1 MPMPK
6 TAFVSGCFDLLHS
19 GHIAFFQEAARYGDL
34 YVAIGSDRTLFELK
48 DRRPV
53 NSEQERLYM
62 IQSLAYVK
70 KAFISK
76 GSGMLDFAAELKE
89 LHPDYFIVNEDGN
102 TPEKKQLCDDLGIEY
117 VVLQREPFPGLA
129 ARSTTALRGISTI
142 PYRIDLAGGWLDQP
156 WVSCHYPG
164 PVITVSIHPTLEF
177 NQRSGMATSTRLAAI
192 EIWGPRLP
200 VDDPHKLAKILFAYD
215 NPPGTKEVSGSQDAI
230 GIIFPGLAK
239 ADYTGE
245 YWPAKITQEH
255 DEEVLRFVEDA
266 LYLIPLNPRPA
277 EFAVLSNTH
286 ITPAGAQALS
296 VAAEACWQAILAKDV
311 QGLGR
316 HMRESFEAQVVMF
329 PNMLTDSMVKLIDV
343 YRERAL
349 GWKVSGAGGGGYLIL
364 VADHT
369 IEHAV
374 RVSVRRPSD

>member
-1 MPMPK
+1 MPVPK
-6 TAFVSGCFDLLHS
+6 KAFVSGCFDLLHS
-19 GHIAFFQEAARYGDL
+19 GHIAFFQEAARYGEL

-53 NSEQERLYM
+53 NSEDERLYM

-70 KAFISK
+70 RAFISK
-76 GSGMLDFAAELKE
+76 GSGMLDFAAELSD

-117 VVLQREPFPGLA
+117 VVLQREPYPGLA

-156 WVSCHYPG
+156 FVSRHYPG
-164 PVITVSIHPTLEF
+164 PVLTVSIHPTLEF
-177 NQRSGMATSTRLAAI
+177 NQRSGMATSTRLSAI

-200 VDDPHKLAKILFAYD
+200 PDDPHKLAKILFACD
-215 NPPGTKEVSGSQDAI
+215 NPPGTQEISGSQDAI
-230 GIIFPGLAK
+230 GIVFPGLAK
-239 ADYTGE
+239 SDYSGE
-245 YWPAKITQEH
+245 YWPGKITQVQ
-255 DEEVLRFVEDA
+255 DEGVLQFIEDA

-286 ITPAGAQALS
+286 ITPGRAKALS
-296 VAAEACWQAILAKDV
+296 DAAEACWQAILARDV
-311 QGLGR
+311 QGFGC
-316 HMRESFEAQVVMF
+316 HVREGFEAQVAMF
-329 PNMLTDSMVKLIDV
+329 PNMLTDSILELIDV
-343 YRERAL
+343 YRGRAL

-364 VADHT
+364 VADQNVD
-369 IEHAV
+369 HAV
-374 RVSVRRPSD
+374 RVCIRRPSD

>member
-1 MPMPK
+1 MPK
-6 TAFVSGCFDLLHS
+6 KVFVSGCFDLLHS

-53 NSEQERLYM
+53 NSEHERLYM
-62 IQSLAYVK
+62 IQSLGCVK
-70 KAFISK
+70 AAFISK
-76 GSGMLDFAAELKE
+76 GSGMLDFAAELRD

-117 VVLQREPFPGLA
+117 LVLQREPYAGLA

-156 WVSCHYPG
+156 FVSRHCSG
-164 PVITVSIHPTLEF
+164 PVLTISIHPTIEF
-177 NQRSGMATSTRLAAI
+177 NQRSGMATSTRLSAI
-192 EIWGPRLP
+192 QIWGPRLP
-200 VDDPHKLAKILFAYD
+200 VDNPEKLTKILFAYD
-215 NPPGTKEVSGSQDAI
+215 NPPGTQEVSGSQDAI

-245 YWPAKITQEH
+245 YWPARITQVQ
-255 DEEVLRFVEDA
+255 DERVLQFVENS

-277 EFAVLSNTH
+277 EYAVLSNTH
-286 ITPAGAQALS
+286 ITPCGAEALS
-296 VAAEACWQAILAKDV
+296 AAAEACWQAILAKDV
-311 QGLGR
+311 QGFGR
-316 HMRESFEAQVVMF
+316 HMRESFEAQVEMF
-329 PNMLTDSMVKLIDV
+329 PNMLTDSMVELIDV
-343 YRERAL
+343 YRGRAL

-364 VADHT
+364 VADHS

-374 RVSVRRPSD
+374 RISIRRLSD